1 MSISRRKFSQIFAGG
16 MAVVAAPSLWAQADW
31 PNKPVR
37 VIVPYTPG
45 GFTDVTARLVSQKLA
60 ERLGQPFV
68 IENKPGAGSLIGV
81 EAAAKAAPDG
91 NTFCVVIAAYAS
103 NMTLYEKLPYAQR
116 DLQAVSLIGV
126 APLLAAVNKDRPYK
140 TAQQLIAHARA
151 NPGKVSYGSSGN
163 GSAVHLTSELMK
175 MITKV
180 NMEHIPYK
188 GASPALA
195 DLIGGHIDLFMDSAS
210 GLIQP
215 VKAGTVHAIGVASKE
230 RLPSLPDVP
239 TFIEQGI
246 PGMEGSTWA
255 GMLAPAGTPTRIVKR
270 VCDEIA
276 QIVKL
281 PDVRSRLDT
290 LGVTPQGSTP
300 DEFQAFIDNEVKKWG
315 QVIKSAG
322 LKA

>member
-1 MSISRRKFSQIFAGG
+1 
-16 MAVVAAPSLWAQADW
+16 
-31 PNKPVR
+31 
-37 VIVPYTPG
+37 
-45 GFTDVTARLVSQKLA
+45 
-60 ERLGQPFV
+60 
-68 IENKPGAGSLIGV
+68 
-81 EAAAKAAPDG
+81 
-91 NTFCVVIAAYAS
+91 
-103 NMTLYEKLPYAQR
+103 
-116 DLQAVSLIGV
+116 
-126 APLLAAVNKDRPYK
+126 
-140 TAQQLIAHARA
+140 
-151 NPGKVSYGSSGN
+151 
-163 GSAVHLTSELMK
+163 MK

-255 GMLAPAGTPTRIVKR
+255 GMLAPAGTPANIVKR
-270 VCDEIA
+270 VSDEIA

-300 DEFQAFIDNEVKKWG
+300 AEFQAFIDNEVKKWG